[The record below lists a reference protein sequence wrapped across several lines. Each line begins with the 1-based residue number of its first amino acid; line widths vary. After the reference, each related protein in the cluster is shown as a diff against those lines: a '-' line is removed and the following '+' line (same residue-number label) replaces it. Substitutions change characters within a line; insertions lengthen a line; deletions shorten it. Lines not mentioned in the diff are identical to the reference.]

1 MRTYITTQGDT
12 WDFIAM
18 KMYPK
23 LGAEKLMDILL
34 DYNPDYIDIVIF
46 PAIVVLSVPE
56 ISEPVVSNLPAWK
69 R

>member
-1 MRTYITTQGDT
+1 MRKYITTQGDT

-23 LGAEKLMDILL
+23 MGAEKLMDILL

-46 PAIVVLSVPE
+46 PANVVLSVPE

>member
-1 MRTYITTQGDT
+1 MRKYITTQGDT

-23 LGAEKLMDILL
+23 MGAEKLMDILL
-34 DYNPDYIDIVIF
+34 DYNPEYIDIVIF
-46 PAIVVLSVPE
+46 PANVVLSVPE